1 MQPLD
6 PITLAIVAVVVAVVL
21 SVLLLL
27 LFASREEK
35 FEDVLA
41 AHRSERE
48 AHQSRTATVKTFKS
62 RKKISKGKKK
72 NSGDGEEISE
82 PIVEG
87 TVDASVDIVEEN
99 SGVHPSG
106 EFSLD
111 FNVPSEEKLPDIEQ
125 GPISGPVKERHGK
138 KKPKKAAP
146 KEETV
151 TERHE
156 SVEKQPR
163 EDVEEVV
170 SKIESHPI
178 LEGEH
183 RKSEN
188 LEIEVQKLPESSE
201 TAPSVKKPKGKSK
214 ITKDKGP
221 IQDVNTNR
229 LFEMVESAQLNSSEI
244 QAMIDVLLNKQGD
257 DAQWKKST
265 AKGDSVEILKKQ
277 LQDKDAQ
284 ILEERQQSQ
293 NVANKLKELRD
304 ELQQEKQKQKA
315 QQANATN
322 KITTQ
327 TQEIQALQARMQAS
341 HENHAVELQTVQSQM
356 RQLQE
361 VVASSSMSSMQ
372 RLQEENAQLKNASM
386 RAAQLNADKE
396 SLTAE
401 LTKLQ
406 QSYRHVKGDLAG
418 KVEQLTQSEA
428 NCRSAE
434 EKIRQ
439 LTIHQNSVKEA
450 EAVLSKR
457 LAEVNEELNTS
468 QAKNSSLQNDLNDM
482 TQLLRAEEAKSSQLS
497 EQVKGL
503 AAADSL
509 NSLTAKLQEAT
520 SRVSELEDTLTGF
533 ENQLKASQEVQ
544 LQKDKEIQVL
554 QEQLTLSQ
562 EQVQTSDA
570 DQINSVL
577 TAENGNE
584 SEKSGNVQE
593 DLLKVKEDVIA
604 ELHGNLLKKDEEIA
618 SLKSLLDEQKNKN
631 NDLRQKNWK
640 AMEALSEAEKTA
652 QAQIN
657 KALEAAKAASECI
670 ANGQNDT
677 LKEKDETIAKLQA
690 DFCEKKEECKK
701 LETVVENQ
709 KQKNNE
715 LREKNWKA
723 MDALSEL
730 EKKVDNKVK
739 TALQKVKD
747 DNKTMIIDEQNATKN
762 ALCRIYPEVM
772 IDGTLPYKS
781 WLGEFEK
788 QALDAS
794 SDSKELEDLTA
805 KFEEVQVQK
814 DTLLKECT
822 HYKMTLEQTESL
834 LRTLEETVE
843 SEMDKRQ
850 NIVECTQR
858 ELREANDRIS
868 SLEADLQKTKSS
880 ASSQLDTIASL
891 EDSLKQARAAE
902 SEAKQRFIEL
912 QEQIEKSTVSEDTDK
927 VKELEKKIETLRAQ
941 DKKLSDTISKLESS
955 EKDLITCRKELES
968 TTKELAD
975 KNSELNASKS
985 ELVKVQEAEE
995 ERKKKMLSLE
1005 EALSKANNDLGKS
1018 QESLDSL
1025 NSSPDKKKKGFKGA
1039 LSKVMSKKDKEKE
1052 EKQLEEAQRK
1062 ITQQQAEIDD
1072 LKTSRENLE
1081 QQHKTLE
1088 AEFTEL
1094 KRKSLSVDSEMT
1106 KSQQIEKDL
1115 VDAMSDTALS
1125 PVKPRTFPGECKPE
1139 FHGTLKPANNFD
1151 PGKDAEALRKAM
1163 EGSGSDKDTIV
1174 AILGARTNK
1183 QRQEI
1188 ASSYQQKYSKNLTE
1202 DLKSE
1207 LSGKFED
1214 VMVTLMMVPQSYDA
1228 VSLHDAMSGFGT
1240 DEQVLIEI
1248 LSSRSYEEIQMIRT
1262 VYTEIYSGKEVV
1274 KKIKEDTSGDFR
1286 TTLLNLIEKNRDSS
1300 QKVNTELA
1308 SEDAKKLYNAGEAKK
1323 GTDKAV
1329 FVEVLTTRNYAQLRA
1344 TFDAYKKISKKDVTD
1359 YIEHQISG
1367 DLRTALKAIVR
1378 CAENPPLYFAE
1389 VLEKALDKS
1398 NSKTVT
1404 RIFVS
1409 RAEVDLAQIKIEYE
1423 KKTGQYLRDVVVKK
1437 MKGDLEK
1444 ILLQLLGS

>member
-48 AHQSRTATVKTFKS
+48 AHQSRTATVKTLKS

-99 SGVHPSG
+99 SGFHPSG

-111 FNVPSEEKLPDIEQ
+111 FNVPSEEKLPDVEQ

-163 EDVEEVV
+163 EDVEEVA

-221 IQDVNTNR
+221 IQEDVNTNR

-327 TQEIQALQARMQAS
+327 AQEIQALQARMQAS

-482 TQLLRAEEAKSSQLS
+482 TQRLRAEEVKSSQLS

-562 EQVQTSDA
+562 QQVQTSDA

-577 TAENGNE
+577 TAEVNAYKILN
-584 SEKSGNVQE
+584 
-593 DLLKVKEDVIA
+593 
-604 ELHGNLLKKDEEIA
+604 
-618 SLKSLLDEQKNKN
+618 SLL
-631 NDLRQKNWK
+631 
-640 AMEALSEAEKTA
+640 
-652 QAQIN
+652 
-657 KALEAAKAASECI
+657 
-670 ANGQNDT
+670 
-677 LKEKDETIAKLQA
+677 
-690 DFCEKKEECKK
+690 
-701 LETVVENQ
+701 
-709 KQKNNE
+709 
-715 LREKNWKA
+715 
-723 MDALSEL
+723 
-730 EKKVDNKVK
+730 
-739 TALQKVKD
+739 
-747 DNKTMIIDEQNATKN
+747 
-762 ALCRIYPEVM
+762 
-772 IDGTLPYKS
+772 
-781 WLGEFEK
+781 
-788 QALDAS
+788 
-794 SDSKELEDLTA
+794 
-805 KFEEVQVQK
+805 
-814 DTLLKECT
+814 
-822 HYKMTLEQTESL
+822 
-834 LRTLEETVE
+834 
-843 SEMDKRQ
+843 
-850 NIVECTQR
+850 
-858 ELREANDRIS
+858 
-868 SLEADLQKTKSS
+868 
-880 ASSQLDTIASL
+880 
-891 EDSLKQARAAE
+891 
-902 SEAKQRFIEL
+902 
-912 QEQIEKSTVSEDTDK
+912 
-927 VKELEKKIETLRAQ
+927 
-941 DKKLSDTISKLESS
+941 
-955 EKDLITCRKELES
+955 
-968 TTKELAD
+968 
-975 KNSELNASKS
+975 
-985 ELVKVQEAEE
+985 
-995 ERKKKMLSLE
+995 
-1005 EALSKANNDLGKS
+1005 
-1018 QESLDSL
+1018 
-1025 NSSPDKKKKGFKGA
+1025 
-1039 LSKVMSKKDKEKE
+1039 
-1052 EKQLEEAQRK
+1052 
-1062 ITQQQAEIDD
+1062 
-1072 LKTSRENLE
+1072 
-1081 QQHKTLE
+1081 
-1088 AEFTEL
+1088 
-1094 KRKSLSVDSEMT
+1094 
-1106 KSQQIEKDL
+1106 
-1115 VDAMSDTALS
+1115 
-1125 PVKPRTFPGECKPE
+1125 
-1139 FHGTLKPANNFD
+1139 
-1151 PGKDAEALRKAM
+1151 
-1163 EGSGSDKDTIV
+1163 
-1174 AILGARTNK
+1174 
-1183 QRQEI
+1183 
-1188 ASSYQQKYSKNLTE
+1188 
-1202 DLKSE
+1202 
-1207 LSGKFED
+1207 
-1214 VMVTLMMVPQSYDA
+1214 
-1228 VSLHDAMSGFGT
+1228 
-1240 DEQVLIEI
+1240 
-1248 LSSRSYEEIQMIRT
+1248 
-1262 VYTEIYSGKEVV
+1262 
-1274 KKIKEDTSGDFR
+1274 
-1286 TTLLNLIEKNRDSS
+1286 
-1300 QKVNTELA
+1300 
-1308 SEDAKKLYNAGEAKK
+1308 LY
-1323 GTDKAV
+1323 
-1329 FVEVLTTRNYAQLRA
+1329 L
-1344 TFDAYKKISKKDVTD
+1344 
-1359 YIEHQISG
+1359 
-1367 DLRTALKAIVR
+1367 
-1378 CAENPPLYFAE
+1378 
-1389 VLEKALDKS
+1389 
-1398 NSKTVT
+1398 
-1404 RIFVS
+1404 
-1409 RAEVDLAQIKIEYE
+1409 
-1423 KKTGQYLRDVVVKK
+1423 
-1437 MKGDLEK
+1437 
-1444 ILLQLLGS
+1444 

>member
-221 IQDVNTNR
+221 IQEDVNTNR

-1018 QESLDSL
+1018 Q
-1025 NSSPDKKKKGFKGA
+1025 
-1039 LSKVMSKKDKEKE
+1039 KDKEKE

-1115 VDAMSDTALS
+1115 VDAMSD
-1125 PVKPRTFPGECKPE
+1125 PE

>member
-99 SGVHPSG
+99 SGFHPSG

-178 LEGEH
+178 LEGDH

-221 IQDVNTNR
+221 IQEDVNTNR

-327 TQEIQALQARMQAS
+327 AQEIQALQARMQAS

-631 NDLRQKNWK
+631 NDLRKKNWK
-640 AMEALSEAEKTA
+640 AMEALSQAEKN

-657 KALEAAKAASECI
+657 KALEAGKAASESI

-723 MDALSEL
+723 MDALSEM

-747 DNKTMIIDEQNATKN
+747 DNKTMIIEEQNATKN

-814 DTLLKECT
+814 DTLLKECA

-975 KNSELNASKS
+975 KNRELKASKS
-985 ELVKVQEAEE
+985 ELVKVQQTEE
-995 ERKKKMLSLE
+995 ELKKKMLSLE

-1018 QESLDSL
+1018 Q
-1025 NSSPDKKKKGFKGA
+1025 
-1039 LSKVMSKKDKEKE
+1039 KDKEKE

-1072 LKTSRENLE
+1072 LKTSRENLGK
-1081 QQHKTLE
+1081 QHKTLE

-1115 VDAMSDTALS
+1115 VDAMSD
-1125 PVKPRTFPGECKPE
+1125 PE

>member
-99 SGVHPSG
+99 SGFHPSG

-178 LEGEH
+178 LEGDH

-221 IQDVNTNR
+221 IQEDVNTNR

-327 TQEIQALQARMQAS
+327 AQEIQALQARMQAS

-631 NDLRQKNWK
+631 NDLRKKNWK
-640 AMEALSEAEKTA
+640 AMEALSQAEKN

-657 KALEAAKAASECI
+657 KALEAGKAASESI

-723 MDALSEL
+723 MDALSEM

-747 DNKTMIIDEQNATKN
+747 DNKTMIIEEQNATKN

-814 DTLLKECT
+814 DTLLKECA

-975 KNSELNASKS
+975 KNRELKASKS
-985 ELVKVQEAEE
+985 ELVKVQQTEE
-995 ERKKKMLSLE
+995 ELKKKMLSLE

-1018 QESLDSL
+1018 Q
-1025 NSSPDKKKKGFKGA
+1025 
-1039 LSKVMSKKDKEKE
+1039 KDKEKE

-1072 LKTSRENLE
+1072 LKTSRENLGK
-1081 QQHKTLE
+1081 QHKTLE